1 MANGDGDGG
10 CSRSTQRC
18 RVSGDCDGECERN
31 LRCKV
36 AAGDSTTGDDGESGD
51 GNDDCYV
58 DDDDDVYGGLDDED
72 MYDDDGGGGGGGD
85 DMYYDS
91 GDEKD
96 LFKQTEEAEKKK
108 KHDLLGKKEKKYTVL
123 TEDDVRARQAA
134 DTATVAD
141 VLSVPAG
148 IAAVLLRHFKWR
160 ADEAQERWFSDERR
174 VRDAVGL
181 PPPPEP
187 VVAVAANAG
196 DDAGLCAICFERHAA
211 GRMRSAGCAAHFFC
225 RACWRGYLRAA
236 VEDGGARCLAL
247 RCPEPSCRAPVAREL
262 VEAAAPAAD
271 RARYAAFAVR
281 SYVEDSGGRI
291 KWWPAPG
298 CTHAVELD
306 SGEAGA
312 AEPDVACSCGH
323 SFCFRCGEEAHRPVT
338 CETVRRW
345 QAKNSSNAETANWV
359 LANTKHCPRCRQPI
373 EKNQGCNHMRCRC
386 GHAFCWLCLGPAGKG
401 NHYMC
406 VGQPQHVRNVGGS
419 KEEQKRRQAK
429 ASLDRY
435 LYHYE
440 RWVANAKS
448 LQMALADMEKLKES
462 ELEVMAAM
470 VGAYSPKELDFF
482 TEAYEQVADGRR
494 VLRWSHAYGYFL
506 DPERD
511 AKKRELFD
519 FVQNEANQALERL
532 HGCAELE
539 RKEIYGYDDAEM
551 GKKFMAYRNK
561 LEKLTGVTRHYFENL
576 VKAFES
582 DLPEI
587 FAVNFRD
594 NK

>member
-1 MANGDGDGG
+1 MEIQGIDQELICNTAYIA
-10 CSRSTQRC
+10 R
-18 RVSGDCDGECERN
+18 
-31 LRCKV
+31 
-36 AAGDSTTGDDGESGD
+36 A
-51 GNDDCYV
+51 
-58 DDDDDVYGGLDDED
+58 
-72 MYDDDGGGGGGGD
+72 
-85 DMYYDS
+85 
-91 GDEKD
+91 
-96 LFKQTEEAEKKK
+96 
-108 KHDLLGKKEKKYTVL
+108 YTVL
-123 TEDDVRARQAA
+123 TEDDVRARQAK
-134 DTATVAD
+134 DTAAVAD

-160 ADEAQERWFSDERR
+160 ADEAQASWFADERS
-174 VRDAVGL
+174 VRDAVDL
-181 PPPPEP
+181 PPPPPAEDGAGAP
-187 VVAVAANAG
+187 IVAANAAG
-196 DDAGLCAICFERHAA
+196 DVDLVCTICF
-211 GRMRSAGCAAHFFC
+211 GGRSAGRKVSAGCRAHFYC
-225 RACWRGYLRAA
+225 RACWRGYLRAV
-236 VEDGGARCLAL
+236 VEDGGARSLAL

-262 VEAAAPAAD
+262 VDAAAGAAD
-271 RARYAAFAVR
+271 RARYAAFAAR

-291 KWWPAPG
+291 KWCPAPG
-298 CTHAVELD
+298 CTNAVELD
-306 SGEAGA
+306 GGAGNA
-312 AEPDVACSCGH
+312 AADVVCWCGH
-323 SFCFRCGEEAHRPVT
+323 AFCFRCGEEAHRPVT

-359 LANTKHCPRCRQPI
+359 LTHTKHCPRCRQPI

-406 VGQPQHVRNVGGS
+406 VGQPQHVKNVGGS

-440 RWVANAKS
+440 RWAANANS
-448 LQMALADMEKLKES
+448 LRMALADMEKLKES